1 VFLSVNPYGFALFYW
16 SFMEKL
22 RRKLRELNY
31 LTNEQVRLALADLL
45 CTLPDEKTAGI
56 KRLVYERARELETA
70 DQIDG
75 VKSY

>member
-1 VFLSVNPYGFALFYW
+1 
-16 SFMEKL
+16 MEKL

-31 LTNEQVRLALADLL
+31 LTNDQVRLALADLL

-56 KRLVYERARELETA
+56 KRMVFEMARELETA
-70 DQIDG
+70 DQVDG